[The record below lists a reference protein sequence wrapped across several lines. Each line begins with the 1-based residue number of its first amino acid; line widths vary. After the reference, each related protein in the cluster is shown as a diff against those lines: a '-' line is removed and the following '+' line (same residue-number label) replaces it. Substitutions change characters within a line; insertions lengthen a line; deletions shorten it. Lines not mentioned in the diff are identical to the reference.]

1 MIGNYTIY
9 WNKITFL
16 LACVAGVRKGRGREL
31 GCETTR
37 ERGRRS
43 GTHARKLLFSI
54 SHLLIKKNDTN
65 MAAGFIVV
73 VHRCGGHDVMWK
85 RSRFVAYRPREDN
98 ARREEN
104 ASSPDPFLPLRAR
117 RRDFSLRC
125 KKPASATQAKPVYA
139 DVFPVVAKS
148 NITFTVTFLVEKSKN
163 RKYIW
168 VRRLP
173 NIVNKELNKLKQNSE
188 VQCVH

>member
-1 MIGNYTIY
+1 
-9 WNKITFL
+9 
-16 LACVAGVRKGRGREL
+16 
-31 GCETTR
+31 
-37 ERGRRS
+37 
-43 GTHARKLLFSI
+43 
-54 SHLLIKKNDTN
+54 
-65 MAAGFIVV
+65 
-73 VHRCGGHDVMWK
+73 MWK
-85 RSRFVAYRPREDN
+85 RSRFVVAYRPREDN

-104 ASSPDPFLPLRAR
+104 ASSPFLPLRAR
-117 RRDFSLRC
+117 RRDFSLRS

-148 NITFTVTFLVEKSKN
+148 NIVTFLVEKSKN
-163 RKYIW
+163 QKYVC